1 VDLSSDFA
9 EKTGKH
15 VKRRN
20 VKVVQELMC
29 HARRTLEV
37 YSQAKIM
44 AKREAQQ
51 RIVQMILSGQA
62 SGCEITLLQMDW
74 QIVHATLLDL
84 SLYR

>member
-1 VDLSSDFA
+1 
-9 EKTGKH
+9 
-15 VKRRN
+15 
-20 VKVVQELMC
+20 MC